1 MWLINIGSSI
11 YIAAHLHIRY
21 TKPVSWNS
29 VYTYGMLRTWHIV
42 PSLTLHVLTVP
53 NFLHQTTFKVT
64 VLPKNIGDANN
75 NFQPF
80 FYTIACLNCTEA
92 LGYVPLQQ
100 ASDSVQQSTETT
112 YNKPVPDA
120 SLFAAVPLT
129 SLLKELF
136 KDEYKAS
143 YMHHNQGLPNS
154 NKCVTSGAK
163 HPRVAHKP
171 ADTSSGSHP
180 LSTPLHTFGR
190 SFCIPEKAFKQA
202 SHTRRHA
209 SNLTTTER
217 SLLLQFVM
225 VGDKPHRAHH

>member
-1 MWLINIGSSI
+1 MCRCNK
-11 YIAAHLHIRY
+11 HL
-21 TKPVSWNS
+21 TACSNQ
-29 VYTYGMLRTWHIV
+29 LRPH
-42 PSLTLHVLTVP
+42 
-53 NFLHQTTFKVT
+53 
-64 VLPKNIGDANN
+64 
-75 NFQPF
+75 
-80 FYTIACLNCTEA
+80 
-92 LGYVPLQQ
+92 
-100 ASDSVQQSTETT
+100 
-112 YNKPVPDA
+112 NKQPVPDA

-225 VGDKPHRAHH
+225 VGTNRTEPTTSPLLKNSTRSLHSRARN